1 MSTLVIAGGTDGI
14 GKALAERHLDRGDTV
29 VVIGRDAAKGR
40 AFLERAGARGAAG
53 RARFVTADLGLI
65 ADTEAAIDEITAQ
78 VPVVDGLVLCARHYR
93 FRRTETRE
101 GYEENFALFYLSRYL
116 LSHRLAP
123 VLSRAARP
131 VVVNVAGPGAP
142 LDVVRWHDLQFRHGY
157 HGGAA
162 LGHGGK
168 LNDLLGVAFA
178 DRHATSG
185 IRYVLVHPGVT
196 ATGFSGE
203 YDAETLRHI
212 RSMQRRAKPVSAALP
227 PIVAALDDPPA
238 ATLSAFVEGRPLRV
252 DTHDFDPAAAR
263 RLEELT
269 ERLLRDGRR
278 PRESGEGPV
287 EDLTKT

>member
-14 GKALAERHLDRGDTV
+14 GKALAERGLDRGDTV
-29 VVIGRDAAKGR
+29 FVIGRDPAKGR
-40 AFLERAGARGAAG
+40 AYLERARARGAAG
-53 RARFVTADLGLI
+53 RARFVTADLALT
-65 ADTEAAIDEITAQ
+65 ADTTAAVEEIAAGT
-78 VPVVDGLVLCARHYR
+78 PVVDALVLCARHYR
-93 FRRTETRE
+93 YRRTETPE

-116 LSHRLAP
+116 LGHGLVPA
-123 VLSRAARP
+123 LGKADRP

-142 LDVVRWHDLQFRHGY
+142 LDVVRWHDLQLRHGY

-178 DRHATSG
+178 ERYAATTG

-212 RSMQRRAKPVSAALP
+212 RSMQRGAKPVSAALP

-238 ATLSAFVEGRPLRV
+238 EPLSAFVEGHRLRV
-252 DTHDFDPAAAR
+252 DTRDFDRAAAH
-263 RLEELT
+263 RLEEVT
-269 ERLLRDGRR
+269 ARLLQGGR
-278 PRESGEGPV
+278 GTDDAGT
-287 EDLTKT
+287 DLSKT